1 MKAFSSGAAVY
12 QFDTLDSTMLEAKRR
27 ADAGVRGPCW
37 IIALR
42 QTAAYGRRQRAWEQH
57 PGDLAATL
65 LIDPEAP
72 LDRFG
77 QLSFVTALAVA
88 NALGSYAP
96 PERVALKW
104 PNDVLI
110 DQKKCV
116 GILLEN
122 LGGVLA
128 IGIGVNIVTAPDDL
142 PYPAARLMDVTD
154 TPPAPQDLARTID
167 GCFFDLFRQWRE
179 NGFAPIREGWLAR
192 AAGLGEEITVR
203 LPNEEFSGNFEGLDD
218 EGGLIVGSS
227 AGRRTVAAGDVFFR
241 RGGSDAPTN

>member
-12 QFDTLDSTMLEAKRR
+12 QFDTLASTMLEAKRR
-27 ADAGVRGPCW
+27 AAAGARGPCW

-42 QTAAYGRRQRAWEQH
+42 QTAAYGRRQRKWEQH

-65 LIDPEAP
+65 LVDPEAT
-72 LDRFG
+72 LDRSG

-88 NALGSYAP
+88 YALDSYAP
-96 PERVALKW
+96 PEKVSLKW

-122 LGGVLA
+122 LGSALA

-154 TPPAPQDLARTID
+154 TPPAPQDLARNID
-167 GCFFDLFRQWRE
+167 RYFFDLFDQWRE
-179 NGFAPIREGWLAR
+179 NGFAPIRERWLAR
-192 AAGLGEEITVR
+192 AAGVGEEITVR
-203 LPNEEFSGNFEGLDD
+203 LPNEEFSGVFEGLDD
-218 EGGLIVGSS
+218 EGALIVGSP
-227 AGRRTVAAGDVFFR
+227 AGRRTVAAGEVFFR
-241 RGGSDAPTN
+241 RGGSDTARN

>member
-27 ADAGVRGPCW
+27 VAAGARGPCW

-65 LIDPEAP
+65 LVEREGP
-72 LDRFG
+72 LDRSG

-88 NALGSYAP
+88 NALDGYAS
-96 PERVALKW
+96 PEKISLKW

-110 DQKKCV
+110 DRKKCV

-122 LGGVLA
+122 LGEALA
-128 IGIGVNIVTAPDDL
+128 IGIGANIVSAPDDL

-154 TPPAPQDLARTID
+154 KPPAPQDLARSID
-167 GCFFDLFRQWRE
+167 RCFFDLFHQWRE
-179 NGFAPIREGWLAR
+179 NGFAPIRERWLAR
-192 AAGLGEEITVR
+192 AAGVGDEIIVR
-203 LPNEEFSGNFEGLDD
+203 LPNEEFSGVFEGLDD
-218 EGGLIVGSS
+218 EGGLIVGSP
-227 AGRRTVAAGDVFFR
+227 AGRRTVAAGEVFFR
-241 RGGSDAPTN
+241 RGGSGTARN